1 MAYTYIQA
9 IGIGFPGVHCHA
21 HGDGSIYSDIIWDSG
36 AALPSQTTLEQ
47 WIAANPVAT
56 VVSVTKYEFRKL
68 FTLPERMAVDSAPTN
83 TAIPANYRAMLYTFM
98 KDLELSQEVQLT
110 NTDVIQGVG
119 FLEQLGLLAPG
130 RAATIL
136 SNTPHA

>member
-9 IGIGFPGVHCHA
+9 IGIGFPSVHCHA
-21 HGDGSIYSDIIWDSG
+21 IGDGSVYTDIVWDSG
-36 AALPSQTTLEQ
+36 AALPSQTTLDQ
-47 WIAANPVAT
+47 WIASNPVAT
-56 VVSVTKYEFRKL
+56 VVAVTKYEFRKL

-110 NTDVIQGVG
+110 NSDVMQGVG

-130 RAATIL
+130 RAAQIL